1 MNTVNNRIT
10 MNTRVFAAYTREE
23 RTALRRAAREVL
35 GMEADTTYEEM
46 LSAEDVVRLHPT
58 DTYRGGYAY
67 RGGFSSLVDL
77 PVCWA
82 NEHPPFDEI
91 EATPG
96 VVREALAALPIG
108 ATVEFGEVFSEEVH
122 HTATKLAENLYRVET
137 FSSLSQR
144 WERERAERLLP
155 FEGCREA
162 IWRAAGFPGPI
173 DHAALDWA
181 IECVG

>member
-1 MNTVNNRIT
+1 MNTNT
-10 MNTRVFAAYTREE
+10 MNITTRRMLAAYTKEE
-23 RTALRRAAREVL
+23 RIALRLAAFDVL
-35 GMEADTTYEEM
+35 SAEADTTYEEY

-91 EATPG
+91 EAVPG
-96 VVREALAALPIG
+96 VIRAALADMPVG
-108 ATVEFGEVFSEEVH
+108 ATVEFGEVFSDEVH
-122 HTATKLAENLYRVET
+122 HTATKVAENLYRVET
-137 FSSLSQR
+137 FSSLFQR
-144 WERERAERLLP
+144 WEQERAERLLP

-181 IECVG
+181 IECVI